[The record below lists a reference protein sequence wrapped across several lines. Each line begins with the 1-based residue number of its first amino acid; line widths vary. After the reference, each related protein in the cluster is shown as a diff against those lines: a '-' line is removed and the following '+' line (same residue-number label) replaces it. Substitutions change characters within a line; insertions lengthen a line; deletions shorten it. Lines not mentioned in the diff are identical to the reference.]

1 MARIVL
7 IEPSR
12 RDFVSIRRYLLDHGH
27 QCDVHFKFARQALSG
42 LVASDCDLLLVTL
55 ELPDIHGMEL
65 VTMLRRD
72 GRIKPTTP
80 VLVCSSLGSPLNIQR
95 AIRTGV
101 SGFLLMDDRP
111 ALIGRA
117 VDAVLAGGKIF
128 PDHERLPLEVDPRLE
143 SALVLPTHLVAVLHG
158 LRRGYSV
165 ASLAEALALPGAA
178 SVGQHKRQL
187 MRKLSATSLEELF
200 SISEQIG
207 LL

>member
-12 RDFVSIRRYLLDHGH
+12 RDFLTLRRFLQEHGH
-27 QCDVHFKFARQALSG
+27 QCDVHFKYARQALSS
-42 LVASDCDLLLVTL
+42 LEASDCDLLVVTL

-72 GRIKPTTP
+72 GRLKPSTP

-95 AIRTGV
+95 AIRVGV

-111 ALIGRA
+111 TLIGRA
-117 VDAVLAGGKIF
+117 VDAVLSGGKIF
-128 PDHERLPLEVDPRLE
+128 PEHERLPLVDDPRLE
-143 SALVLPTHLVAVLHG
+143 SALGLPTHVVAVLHG
-158 LRRGYSV
+158 LRLGRSV
-165 ASLAEALALPGAA
+165 ASLAEVLALSGA

-187 MRKLSATSLEELF
+187 MRKLSAATLEELF
-200 SISEQIG
+200 SISEEIG

>member
-1 MARIVL
+1 MARVVL
-7 IEPSR
+7 IEPLR
-12 RDFVSIRRYLLDHGH
+12 RDFIALRRFLLDHGH
-27 QCDVHFKFARQALSG
+27 QCDVHFKFARQALIG
-42 LVASDCDLLLVTL
+42 LDISNCDLLVVTL

-72 GRIKPTTP
+72 GRLKPTTP

-95 AIRTGV
+95 AIRIGV

-111 ALIGRA
+111 TLIGRA

-128 PDHERLPLEVDPRLE
+128 PEHGHLPLDRDPRLE
-143 SALVLPTHLVAVLHG
+143 SALALPTHLVAVLYG
-158 LRRGYSV
+158 LRRGRSV
-165 ASLAEALALPGAA
+165 AALADVLALSGA
-178 SVGQHKRQL
+178 SIGQHRRQL
-187 MRKLSATSLEELF
+187 MRKLSATTLEELF